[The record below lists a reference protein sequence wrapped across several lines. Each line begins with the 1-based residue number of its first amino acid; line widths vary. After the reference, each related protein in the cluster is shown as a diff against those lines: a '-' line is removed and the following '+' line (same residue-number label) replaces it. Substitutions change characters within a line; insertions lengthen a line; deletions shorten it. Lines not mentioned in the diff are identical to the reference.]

1 MVHSKNVVVYFFD
14 FRGQILRRDLQLR
27 DNIDQ
32 GIDPAFQL
40 QEFVQYYHFPFLQ
53 DTVPALE
60 VASFIANDVFSLIQH
75 SFDLIQC
82 GLGILHAP

>member
-40 QEFVQYYHFPFLQ
+40 QEFVQHHHLPLLQ
-53 DTVPALE
+53 DTIAALE
-60 VASFIANDVFSLIQH
+60 VASLIANDVFSLIQH
-75 SFDLIQC
+75 PLDLV
-82 GLGILHAP
+82 